1 MSNNHPLDNPI
12 LSALTSNHA
21 KLAVKKN
28 NVLMYRPGTFIM
40 VGAPEISETTIKT
53 LSELVPS
60 EGFAGFMGFSPD
72 MKPYFHQLDSIPAYQ
87 MVSETVPVYPEVDY
101 EQLGMADVKEMMELV
116 DLTKPGSPFF
126 PGMFELGKYIGVKEN
141 GKLVAMAGERVKLDG
156 YTEIALVCTHPEYR
170 RKGYAAALSGVLM
183 KEIIDRGEKPFLH
196 VMTHNVPAIKLYEKL
211 GFKIRT
217 EYTIS
222 AYRRV

>member
-1 MSNNHPLDNPI
+1 
-12 LSALTSNHA
+12 
-21 KLAVKKN
+21 
-28 NVLMYRPGTFIM
+28 
-40 VGAPEISETTIKT
+40 
-53 LSELVPS
+53 
-60 EGFAGFMGFSPD
+60 
-72 MKPYFHQLDSIPAYQ
+72 MKPYFHQLNSIPAYQ
-87 MVSETVPVYPEVDY
+87 MVAETVPVYPEVDY

-116 DLTKPGSPFF
+116 ELTKPGSPFF
-126 PGMFELGKYIGVKEN
+126 PGMFELGKYIGVKED

>member
-1 MSNNHPLDNPI
+1 
-12 LSALTSNHA
+12 
-21 KLAVKKN
+21 
-28 NVLMYRPGTFIM
+28 
-40 VGAPEISETTIKT
+40 
-53 LSELVPS
+53 
-60 EGFAGFMGFSPD
+60 
-72 MKPYFHQLDSIPAYQ
+72 
-87 MVSETVPVYPEVDY
+87 
-101 EQLGMADVKEMMELV
+101 MELV

-126 PGMFELGKYIGVKEN
+126 PGMFELGKYIGVKED
-141 GKLVAMAGERVKLDG
+141 GKLVAMAGERVKPDG